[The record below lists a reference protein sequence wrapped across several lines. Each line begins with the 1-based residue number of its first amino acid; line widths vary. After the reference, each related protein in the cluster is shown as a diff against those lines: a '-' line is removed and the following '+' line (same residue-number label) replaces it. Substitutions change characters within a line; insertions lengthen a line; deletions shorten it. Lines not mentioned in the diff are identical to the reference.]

1 MIDSGPLRVLV
12 IISQRSSLYPKSN
25 STPEEIIPLA
35 MRLLKKRK
43 MWKATDYP
51 TATKLLAVQKWRS
64 RAFLVFDIA
73 NETYDA
79 KLGHLPE
86 HNQLPV
92 VVAHFSKKKAAYPAN
107 SWVSQQVN
115 HDVAMLHNANGFD
128 AVPPFMEDHTLGTPP
143 AYHSPRDISMLRV
156 TYI

>member
-1 MIDSGPLRVLV
+1 MAHPEPLRVLV
-12 IISQRSSLYPKSN
+12 IVSQRSSLYTQTN
-25 STPEEIIPLA
+25 TFPEQIVPLA

-43 MWKATDYP
+43 MWKTTDYP
-51 TATKLLAVQKWRS
+51 AVTKLLAVQKWRS

-73 NETYDA
+73 NEAYDA

-92 VVAHFSKKKAAYPAN
+92 VVAHFSRKRAAYPAN

-115 HDVAMLHNANGFD
+115 HDVAMLHNANGFGS
-128 AVPPFMEDHTLGTPP
+128 VPPFMEDHTLGTPP

>member
-1 MIDSGPLRVLV
+1 MITTAPLRVLV

-25 STPEEIIPLA
+25 TSPEEIIPLA
-35 MRLLKKRK
+35 MRLLKKK
-43 MWKATDYP
+43 NMWKATDYP
-51 TATKLLAVQKWRS
+51 TTTKLLAVQKWRS

-73 NETYDA
+73 NEAYDA
-79 KLGHLPE
+79 QLGHLPE

>member
-1 MIDSGPLRVLV
+1 
-12 IISQRSSLYPKSN
+12 
-25 STPEEIIPLA
+25 
-35 MRLLKKRK
+35 MRLLKKRN
-43 MWKATDYP
+43 MWKATDHSTP
-51 TATKLLAVQKWRS
+51 TKLLAVQKLRS

-73 NETYDA
+73 NEAYDA
-79 KLGHLPE
+79 KLGRLPK

-92 VVAHFSKKKAAYPAN
+92 VLAHFSKKKAAYPAN

-115 HDVAMLHNANGFD
+115 HDVAMLHNANGFGY
-128 AVPPFMEDHTLGTPP
+128 VPPFKEDHTLGTPP